1 MRPGSLL
8 RRRTLAELQSTRLDV
23 DGSTDDDVRRTAAEI
38 VEEVRRGGET
48 ALRVLSERFGDR
60 RPDQP
65 LILDRKELEHHR
77 DRLPRDQRALLERV
91 AERIERFARA
101 QRAALTDVEILV
113 PGGRA
118 GHRVLPV
125 ERAGGYVPGGRYPLP
140 SSALMSAIP
149 ARVAGVS
156 EIWLSG
162 PRPSPATLAAAA
174 IAGADGFLQVG
185 GAQAIAALAY
195 GAGAVPRCDV
205 VVGPGNRWVAA
216 AKRMV
221 SGDVGIDSIAGPSE
235 VVVVADSSSDP
246 ELVAA
251 DLLAQAEHDV
261 VARPILITWD
271 AAWIERVEAALWARL
286 EDLPTADTARAAL
299 GCGGVLHCATPEAAI
314 AACDA
319 LAPEHLQLSL
329 PAAREFAPRFRCYG
343 ALFIGEG
350 SAEVLGDYGAG
361 PNHTLPTGGSARH
374 ASGLSVLHFLTVR
387 TWLEIDD
394 RGAAQ
399 GQLQDAATFARLEGL
414 EGHARAAEARR
425 GRR

>member
-1 MRPGSLL
+1 MRSGLLL
-8 RRRTLAELQSTRLDV
+8 RRRTLAELQSTRFGV
-23 DGSTDDDVRRTAAEI
+23 DGSTDDDARRTAAEI
-38 VEEVRRGGET
+38 VAEVRRGGET
-48 ALRVLSERFGDR
+48 ALRALSERFGDR

-65 LILDRKELEHHR
+65 LILERRELERHR
-77 DRLPRDQRALLERV
+77 DRLSGEQRALLER
-91 AERIERFARA
+91 AAQRIERFARA

-125 ERAGGYVPGGRYPLP
+125 ERVGGYVPGGRYPLP

-216 AKRMV
+216 AKRLV

-271 AAWIERVEAALWARL
+271 SALLERVEAALWARL

-329 PAAREFAPRFRCYG
+329 PAARELAPRFRCYG
-343 ALFIGEG
+343 ALFVGEG

-399 GQLQDAATFARLEGL
+399 ALLQDTATFARLEGL

-425 GRR
+425 DRR

>member
-1 MRPGSLL
+1 MRPRSLL
-8 RRRTLAELQSTRLDV
+8 PRRTLAELQSTRLGV
-23 DGSTDDDVRRTAAEI
+23 DGSSDDDARRTAAEI
-38 VEEVRRGGET
+38 VAEVRRGGET
-48 ALRVLSERFGDR
+48 ALRALSERFGDR

-65 LILDRKELEHHR
+65 LILERRELARHR
-77 DRLPRDQRALLERV
+77 DRLPLEQRALLER
-91 AERIERFARA
+91 AAQRIERFARA
-101 QRAALTDVEILV
+101 QRAALTDVEIPV

-205 VVGPGNRWVAA
+205 VVGPGNHWVAA
-216 AKRMV
+216 AKRLV

-271 AAWIERVEAALWARL
+271 TALIERVEAALWARL

-299 GCGGVLHCATPEAAI
+299 GCGGVLQCATPEAAI

-329 PAAREFAPRFRCYG
+329 PAARELAPRFRCYG
-343 ALFIGEG
+343 ALFVGEG

-374 ASGLSVLHFLTVR
+374 ASGLSVLHFLAVR

-399 GQLQDAATFARLEGL
+399 ALLQDTATFARLERL
-414 EGHARAAEARR
+414 EAHARAAEARR
-425 GRR
+425 DRR